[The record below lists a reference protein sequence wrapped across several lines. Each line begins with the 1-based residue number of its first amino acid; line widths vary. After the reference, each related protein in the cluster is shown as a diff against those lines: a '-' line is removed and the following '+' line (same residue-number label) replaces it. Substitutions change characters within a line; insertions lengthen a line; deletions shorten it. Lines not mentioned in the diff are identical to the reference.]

1 MRGALKM
8 EKMQLKFKNDSKG
21 KMLICPQC
29 LETLTQV
36 DVESFS
42 RCPYCDHKFERSSE
56 LEDFILRPV
65 VEHWMEQYMPKQR
78 EIGYVAI
85 EQ

>member
-1 MRGALKM
+1 MKKL
-8 EKMQLKFKNDSKG
+8 QLTFKNETKG
-21 KMLICPQC
+21 KVLVCPGC

-36 DVESFS
+36 DIEAFS
-42 RCPYCDHKFERSSE
+42 SCPYCNHQFERSFE

-78 EIGYVAI
+78 ELSYVAI
-85 EQ
+85 EQH